1 MEEVRKQYYKER
13 LAHYLKTYRSKNE
26 LTQAQVSEKLGYK
39 TEFYRRIELQIEDR
53 ISNVFEYLD
62 NFSKLEYKTLVDFVV
77 YMEKLDITKY
87 DRSLFEWEKKII
99 DAFNVLPQDVR
110 RKFNSEYINKIDL
123 DKFKKI
129 INIAN
134 NLSKVD
140 DTLFDL
146 INILVEHSVNKKG
159 SKSDI
164 LKNSENVINKI

>member
-1 MEEVRKQYYKER
+1 MEEEKKQYYKER
-13 LAHYLKTYRSKNE
+13 LAHYLKNYRSKNE
-26 LTQAQVSEKLGYK
+26 LTQAQVADKIGYK

-53 ISNVFEYLD
+53 IANVFEYLE
-62 NFSKLEYKTLVDFVV
+62 NFSRLENKSIVDFVV

-99 DAFNVLPQDVR
+99 DAFNTLPQDVR
-110 RKFNSEYINKIDL
+110 RKFNLEYINKIDVE
-123 DKFKKI
+123 KFQKI

-146 INILVEHSVNKKG
+146 IYLLVEHSVNKKA
-159 SKSDI
+159 SKI
-164 LKNSENVINKI
+164 EINKYLKNE